1 MLSSNA
7 RNHWSKDA
15 HIASNLRKLAFELA
29 KDAEIPPI
37 MGSVHIRVIYYPP
50 DRRKR
55 DSPNLLFKS
64 SKPAIDGFVDFGVI
78 PDDNDRIV
86 KSLELLPSPEI
97 VKGGQMVIEIEEL

>member
-1 MLSSNA
+1 LLSSNA